1 MKEALK
7 FIEYK
12 DGKFIFEK
20 ANIADIIIEWSG
32 FGIIA
37 RVFNVKGATKGLIW
51 VSNSYFEY
59 MKKQLAKE
67 QSSGDKI

>member
-7 FIEYK
+7 FIEYRG
-12 DGKFIFEK
+12 GKFIFER
-20 ANIADIIIEWSG
+20 ANIADIIMEWSG

-37 RVFNVKGATKGLIW
+37 RVFNVKEAPKGLIW

-59 MKKQLAKE
+59 MKKQLVKE
-67 QSSGDKI
+67 QSSGETK